1 MTLPRLNLRRLNYI
15 LIRGDAD
22 SWETWLTGRSGR
34 LVLALIA
41 PFVVLTPEGGVVAV
55 TALLTGAAGVDVHFT
70 RIYLVFCGLFSM
82 LIAAYLARFIFARPG
97 ALTLSAWA
105 PARVSAGEPIVVTLE
120 LTNPNPRPLWVLRV
134 QGPFLAWDG
143 RWLVRRPTVPML
155 DAGARVRLESKL
167 VLTERGQ
174 RPIGRFSVASVRPLG
189 LVRGKLVRSAPVRII
204 VVPRTF
210 AIEGLAP
217 PPLIPAD
224 HAELVRG
231 QATGADFE
239 LAGLRPYR
247 PGDRIRDLHA
257 RSWARL
263 GEPMVRTFR
272 RTARR
277 EAAVIL
283 DASAARLDEA
293 AFEGAVSLA
302 ASLVRW
308 ACKHGARVRLL
319 ILADRSREVIV
330 GAQVAPVDVAL
341 DALAAVARVE
351 SPPLDASARA
361 SAVAVSEGTYLI
373 HADWPLQWVPPSTLS
388 QVVVGGERAR
398 QGARSAGLAVLSAK
412 ELAGDRVLLR

>member
-22 SWETWLTGRSGR
+22 SWETWLKGRFGR
-34 LVLALIA
+34 FLLMLIS
-41 PFVVLTPEGGVVAV
+41 PFIVLTPEGGVVAV

-70 RIYLVFCGLFSM
+70 RIYLVFCGLFSL
-82 LIAAYLARFIFARPG
+82 LIAAFLARFIFARPG

-105 PARVSAGEPIVVTLE
+105 PARVASGQPVVVTLE
-120 LTNPNPRPLWVLRV
+120 LTNPNPKPLWVLRV

-143 RWLVRRPTVPML
+143 RWLVRRPTVPVL
-155 DAGARVRLESKL
+155 GPGEQVRVESTL

-189 LVRGKLVRSAPVRII
+189 LVRGKSIYSEPVRII
-204 VVPRTF
+204 VVPRTLD
-210 AIEGLAP
+210 IEGLAP
-217 PPLIPAD
+217 PPLIAAD
-224 HAELVRG
+224 NAEHVRG
-231 QATGADFE
+231 HANGADFE

-272 RTARR
+272 RTAQR

-283 DASAARLDEA
+283 DASAVRFDEA
-293 AFEGAVSLA
+293 AFEGAVSLT

-308 ACKHGARVRLL
+308 ACGHGARVRLL
-319 ILADRSREVIV
+319 ILADRSREIVV
-330 GAQVAPVDVAL
+330 GAQVAPVDIAL

-351 SPPLDASARA
+351 APPPDATARA
-361 SAVAVSEGTYLI
+361 AAVAVSAGTYLI
-373 HADWPLQWVPPSTLS
+373 HADWPLQWTPPGTLS

-398 QGARSAGLAVLSAK
+398 QAAIEAGVGAFSAK
-412 ELAGDRVLLR
+412 DLAGDRVLLR

>member
-1 MTLPRLNLRRLNYI
+1 MTLRPPNLRRLNYI

-22 SWETWLTGRSGR
+22 AWETWLSGR
-34 LVLALIA
+34 FGRFMRMLLA
-41 PFVVLTPEGGVVAV
+41 PFIVLTPEGGVVAV

-70 RIYLVFCGLFSM
+70 RIYLVFCGLFGL
-82 LIAAYLARFIFARPG
+82 LIAAYLGRFIFARPG

-105 PARVSAGEPIVVTLE
+105 PTRVASGVPVVITLE
-120 LTNPNPRPLWVLRV
+120 VSNPNPKPLWVLRI

-143 RWLVRRPTVPML
+143 RWLVRRPTVPVL
-155 DAGARVRLESKL
+155 AAGAKARVESTL

-189 LVRGKLVRSAPVRII
+189 LVRGKSIYSEPVRII
-204 VVPRTF
+204 VVPRTL

-217 PPLIPAD
+217 PPLVPAD
-224 HAELVRG
+224 HAAQVRG

-277 EAAVIL
+277 EATVIL
-283 DASAARLDEA
+283 DASAARVDEA

-308 ACKHGARVRLL
+308 ACDHGARVRLL
-319 ILADRSREVIV
+319 ILSDRSREVVV
-330 GAQVAPVDVAL
+330 GAQVAPLDIAL
-341 DALAAVARVE
+341 DALAAVARVDT
-351 SPPLDASARA
+351 PPPDAAARA
-361 SAVAVSEGTYLI
+361 AAVAVSEGTYLI
-373 HADWPLQWVPPSTLS
+373 HADWPLQWVPPGTLS
-388 QVVVGGERAR
+388 QVVVGGDRAR
-398 QGARSAGLAVLSAK
+398 AAAKEAGVAVFSAK
-412 ELAGDRVLLR
+412 DLAGDRVLLR